1 MIPLVL
7 VYITVQVNKLVRCLK
22 LLLEYIIECD
32 NEHMEERGIPPH
44 GKYVGRTI
52 YSFIYS
58 FIYLFIY
65 LFIYSTRSYW
75 GKPLS
80 LTIRYCSTQNSQPE
94 DFDIWPTIMIP

>member
-7 VYITVQVNKLVRCLK
+7 VYIAVQVNKLVRCLK

-44 GKYVGRTI
+44 GKYVGTL
-52 YSFIYS
+52 FIYS

-65 LFIYSTRSYW
+65 LFY
-75 GKPLS
+75 
-80 LTIRYCSTQNSQPE
+80 
-94 DFDIWPTIMIP
+94 